1 MLSTAMAKAA
11 TVGLATGVGAGTVG
25 ASSGKLVGGVALLVA
40 AGFAVPILS
49 SWGEVQEMEERLEVL
64 RSSETTR
71 STRSGRVVKRKRG
84 LGG

>member
-1 MLSTAMAKAA
+1 M
-11 TVGLATGVGAGTVG
+11 GAGTVG

-40 AGFAVPILS
+40 AGLSVPILAK
-49 SWGEVQEMEERLEVL
+49 WEEVGELEERLEVL
-64 RSSETTR
+64 SGSETTR